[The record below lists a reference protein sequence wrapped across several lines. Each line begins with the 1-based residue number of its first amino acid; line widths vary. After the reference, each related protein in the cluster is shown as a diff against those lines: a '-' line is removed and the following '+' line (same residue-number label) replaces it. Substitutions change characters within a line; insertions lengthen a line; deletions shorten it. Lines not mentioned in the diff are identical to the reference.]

1 MYVVDFSFCSLVS
14 CMSMMWGDVGRVCV
28 SSWMPGRL
36 ELMHPVFHVIIFKV
50 VVWWLYVFV
59 VAGGAGLVFVSCVC
73 G

>member
-1 MYVVDFSFCSLVS
+1 MGGC
-14 CMSMMWGDVGRVCV
+14 GKVCV

-36 ELMHPVFHVIIFKV
+36 ELMHHVFHVIIFKV